1 MSQKKELA
9 GQGPPLCH
17 PRNYKKGLVAR
28 RSGLHIPPGI
38 DRSVVHS
45 NFVVYVRPRGTAADA
60 RITNHFAA
68 LDARTGN
75 RRERRKMR
83 VPRCD
88 SKTMVDNHQ
97 APISRMVLCGRDDS
111 VRGRVNRRA
120 IVAPPIHPT
129 TEGAFPAEGIH
140 ALAKTIGN

>member
-17 PRNYKKGLVAR
+17 PRNFNKELVAR

-45 NFVVYVRPRGTAADA
+45 NFVVYVRPRGTDADA

-75 RRERRKMR
+75 RRERRKLR
-83 VPRCD
+83 VPPSD
-88 SKTMVDNHQ
+88 SKTLAANHED
-97 APISRMVLCGRDDS
+97 PLS
-111 VRGRVNRRA
+111 
-120 IVAPPIHPT
+120 P
-129 TEGAFPAEGIH
+129 
-140 ALAKTIGN
+140 